1 LIHVEEGAMD
11 TLINER
17 GLVRWGT
24 YNEPVHRINYQD
36 YRLETPMGFRLPNL
50 LKRVLVNRFHF
61 IGIIGPELLAGV
73 AVVDLAYLSNGFFY
87 LYDRQT
93 GGITE
98 SKAMGHPF
106 AGTSI
111 APFPEKPRSV
121 FNTGGLIIEMQQDSL
136 KALGRDV
143 SIDLSIDPTATSPLR
158 ICTRAGYRGW
168 VYTQKT
174 SPLKVRGTITRGNTQ
189 HDLSSP
195 AYWALSDWTCGFMRR
210 QTCWNWAST
219 ASSLDDGRSL
229 GLNLSCGVNET
240 SFTENTF
247 WVDGIMTKVDM
258 VDFDF
263 DRDNLSAP
271 WRIRSNDRKVDL
283 VFHPEARREEKVN
296 ALLLASRFTQLLGV
310 FEGTLLTDEGEVVFI
325 QSCPGFT
332 EDHYAKW

>member
-1 LIHVEEGAMD
+1 VEEGAMD
-11 TLINER
+11 TLVNGR
-17 GLVRWGT
+17 GLVRWGI
-24 YNEPVHRINYQD
+24 YNEPVHRINYLD

-50 LKRVLVNRFHF
+50 LKRLFINRFHF
-61 IGIIGPELLAGV
+61 IGIIGPELMAGA
-73 AVVDLAYLSNGFFY
+73 AVVDLAYLSNAFFY

-93 GGITE
+93 GVITE

-111 APFPEKPRSV
+111 EPSPEKPRSL
-121 FNTGGLIIEMQQDSL
+121 FNTGGLIIEMQRDSL

-143 SIDLSIDPTATSPLR
+143 SIDVSIDPNATSPLR

-174 SPLKVRGTITRGNTQ
+174 SPLKVRGTITRGDTQ
-189 HDLSSP
+189 YDLSSP

-240 SFTENTF
+240 SFTENAF

-263 DRDNLSAP
+263 DRDNLSDP
-271 WRIRSNDRKVDL
+271 WHIRSNDRKVDL
-283 VFHPEARREEKVN
+283 VFYPEARREEKIN
-296 ALLLASRFTQLLGV
+296 AFLLASRFTQLLGS
-310 FEGTLLTDEGEVVFI
+310 FEGTLLTDEGEVIFI
-325 QSCPGFT
+325 QSCPGFA